1 MTGCRVSLDEREND
15 RQQQRLDDLLEA
27 FKSSPAYESAVTHK
41 LIQLQSDPE
50 LYKQLRAEAEEFV
63 EESWRDY
70 E

>member
-27 FKSSPAYESAVTHK
+27 FKSSPAYESAVTYK

-63 EESWRDY
+63 EENWRDY